1 MCDIEENDVT
11 SAAVLIGFM
20 EMPPRTTRRMTVH
33 HGRPLINSISFS
45 ERSDSY
51 AFTVMESIWETAFI
65 SMSLR
70 LQA

>member
-1 MCDIEENDVT
+1 MCDIEENDVA

-20 EMPPRTTRRMTVH
+20 ELLPRTTHRMTMH
-33 HGRPLINSISFS
+33 HRWPLINSITFS

-51 AFTVMESIWETAFI
+51 AFTVMESIWETAFN